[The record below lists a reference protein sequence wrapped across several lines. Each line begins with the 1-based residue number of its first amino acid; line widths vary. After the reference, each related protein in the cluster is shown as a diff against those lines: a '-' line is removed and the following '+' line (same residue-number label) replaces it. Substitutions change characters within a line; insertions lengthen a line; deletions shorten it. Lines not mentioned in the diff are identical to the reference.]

1 MAVRLAT
8 LLAAAAQEPHVP
20 DPEVGRI
27 VDAVAAQFVAAGG
40 RGFEGFARLLGL
52 RQALVQFGEDRA
64 EQALGELLRA
74 SLVVR
79 AGDTRGAPG
88 VLPSGRERADGRR
101 ARQVRR

>member
-40 RGFEGFARLLGL
+40 RGFEGWEPKRLKEAAR
-52 RQALVQFGEDRA
+52 AWPT
-64 EQALGELLRA
+64 RA
-74 SLVVR
+74 SR
-79 AGDTRGAPG
+79 RWRCRGAAARTRPTR
-88 VLPSGRERADGRR
+88 SCGRR
-101 ARQVRR
+101 RRRASRTSRTGPGATATRTGRSR

>member
-40 RGFEGFARLLGL
+40 PGAPTARDRLALTRRRCDRPGLVFAASSGSHFLFARSTGL
-52 RQALVQFGEDRA
+52 
-64 EQALGELLRA
+64 
-74 SLVVR
+74 
-79 AGDTRGAPG
+79 
-88 VLPSGRERADGRR
+88 
-101 ARQVRR
+101 

>member
-40 RGFEGFARLLGL
+40 RGFDVRPHTSM
-52 RQALVQFGEDRA
+52 
-64 EQALGELLRA
+64 A
-74 SLVVR
+74 SNDLN
-79 AGDTRGAPG
+79 
-88 VLPSGRERADGRR
+88 LI
-101 ARQVRR
+101 